1 MLRRASTTLAEPIVP
16 PNRYVGRARRATMA
30 TIDMEFEAR
39 PGRVVLRFSKDGDT
53 TEYPLSADGADRL
66 ADNLQRTAERARNLE

>member
-1 MLRRASTTLAEPIVP
+1 
-16 PNRYVGRARRATMA
+16 MA

-66 ADNLQRTAERARNLE
+66 ADNLQRTAERARNQE